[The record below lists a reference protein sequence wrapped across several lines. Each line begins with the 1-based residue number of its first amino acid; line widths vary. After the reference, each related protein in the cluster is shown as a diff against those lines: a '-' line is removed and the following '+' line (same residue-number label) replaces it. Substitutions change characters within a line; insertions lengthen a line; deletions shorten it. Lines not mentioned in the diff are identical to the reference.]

1 MYQTS
6 EEFGNLIQQDSR
18 TFFALLSWDG
28 NTVTDGISVLNA
40 QKTFL

>member
-18 TFFALLSWDG
+18 TFFRV
-28 NTVTDGISVLNA
+28 TVVGWKYCYGWHFRDHD
-40 QKTFL
+40 